1 MRPRNGS
8 LHLGFGIAPT
18 RHMAGQVARLIGTL
32 LLNHG
37 YGGGGFFPPSTP
49 PYGITHRPRDSKE
62 YQY

>member
-1 MRPRNGS
+1 MGPRNGS

-32 LLNHG
+32 FNHG
-37 YGGGGFFPPSTP
+37 CGGGGFFLASTP
-49 PYGITHRPRDSKE
+49 PYGITHRPRHSKE